1 MIIISILRT
10 NVGTMN
16 FLLLWQQRRTAA
28 PEPTVCP
35 SNTLNEQSDD
45 DSPKI
50 GTIIN
55 QMKISINP
63 NPSFR

>member
-1 MIIISILRT
+1 
-10 NVGTMN
+10 MN